1 MAKNRDAVDINKNFE
16 LLKAQMKKKR
26 ELAENIAE
34 EIEAEPK
41 QQVYEMP
48 TQAEEPKEEFIEEE
62 PQFEDNY
69 DYQDTEETED
79 LEEKKGVEYTAKSG
93 VVSDININ
101 RIVIKKIEKP
111 ELPKRITYYLRP
123 DTIKKID
130 KFSRLAGMGKSE
142 FVQKI
147 LDEVLNNLE
156 IEK

>member
-1 MAKNRDAVDINKNFE
+1 MAKGRDAVDINKNFE

-26 ELAENIAE
+26 EMAENIAE
-34 EIEAEPK
+34 ETESQPK
-41 QQVYEMP
+41 QQDYEIIKNN
-48 TQAEEPKEEFIEEE
+48 EEQSYEENESLEEE
-62 PQFEDNY
+62 TQEYFEE
-69 DYQDTEETED
+69 EETED
-79 LEEKKGVEYTAKSG
+79 LEYRKGVEYTAKSG

-101 RIVIKKIEKP
+101 KIVIKKIEKP

-130 KFSRLAGMGKSE
+130 KFSKLAGMGKSE

>member
-1 MAKNRDAVDINKNFE
+1 MAKGRDAVDINKNFE

-26 ELAENIAE
+26 EMAENIAE
-34 EIEAEPK
+34 DIESQPK
-41 QQVYEMP
+41 QQGYEMTKDNEEQSYEENVGLEDE
-48 TQAEEPKEEFIEEE
+48 TQEYFEE
-62 PQFEDNY
+62 
-69 DYQDTEETED
+69 EETED
-79 LEEKKGVEYTAKSG
+79 LEYKKGVEYTAKSG

-101 RIVIKKIEKP
+101 KIVIKKIEKP

-130 KFSRLAGMGKSE
+130 KFSKLAGMGKSE

>member
-1 MAKNRDAVDINKNFE
+1 MAKGRDAVDINKNFE

-26 ELAENIAE
+26 EMAENIAE
-34 EIEAEPK
+34 ETESQPK
-41 QQVYEMP
+41 QQDYEIIKNNED
-48 TQAEEPKEEFIEEE
+48 QSYEENESLEEE
-62 PQFEDNY
+62 TQEYFEE
-69 DYQDTEETED
+69 EETED
-79 LEEKKGVEYTAKSG
+79 LEYRKGVEYTAKSG

-101 RIVIKKIEKP
+101 KIVIKKIEKP

-130 KFSRLAGMGKSE
+130 KFSKLAGMGKSE

>member
-1 MAKNRDAVDINKNFE
+1 
-16 LLKAQMKKKR
+16 MKKKR
-26 ELAENIAE
+26 EMAENIAE
-34 EIEAEPK
+34 EIDSQPK
-41 QQVYEMP
+41 QQDYEIIKNNED
-48 TQAEEPKEEFIEEE
+48 QSYEENESLEEE
-62 PQFEDNY
+62 TQEYFEE
-69 DYQDTEETED
+69 EETED
-79 LEEKKGVEYTAKSG
+79 LEYRKGVEYTAKSG

-101 RIVIKKIEKP
+101 KIVIKKIEKP

-130 KFSRLAGMGKSE
+130 KFSKLAGMGKSE

>member
-1 MAKNRDAVDINKNFE
+1 
-16 LLKAQMKKKR
+16 MKKKR
-26 ELAENIAE
+26 EMAENIAE
-34 EIEAEPK
+34 ETESQPK
-41 QQVYEMP
+41 QPGYEM
-48 TQAEEPKEEFIEEE
+48 TKDDEEQSYEENEILEEE
-62 PQFEDNY
+62 TQEYFEE
-69 DYQDTEETED
+69 EETED
-79 LEEKKGVEYTAKSG
+79 LEYKKGVEYTAKSG

-101 RIVIKKIEKP
+101 KIVIKKIEKP

-130 KFSRLAGMGKSE
+130 KFSKLAGMGKSE

>member
-1 MAKNRDAVDINKNFE
+1 
-16 LLKAQMKKKR
+16 MKKKR
-26 ELAENIAE
+26 EMAENIAE
-34 EIEAEPK
+34 ETESQPK
-41 QQVYEMP
+41 QQGYEI
-48 TQAEEPKEEFIEEE
+48 TKDNEEQSYEENEG
-62 PQFEDNY
+62 FEDETQEY
-69 DYQDTEETED
+69 FEEEETED
-79 LEEKKGVEYTAKSG
+79 LEYRKGVEYTAKSG

-101 RIVIKKIEKP
+101 KIVIKKIEKP

-130 KFSRLAGMGKSE
+130 KFSKLAGMGKSE

>member
-1 MAKNRDAVDINKNFE
+1 MAKGRDAVDINKNFE

-26 ELAENIAE
+26 EMAENIAE
-34 EIEAEPK
+34 EIDSQPK
-41 QQVYEMP
+41 QQDYEIIKNNED
-48 TQAEEPKEEFIEEE
+48 QSYEENESLEEE
-62 PQFEDNY
+62 TQEYFEE
-69 DYQDTEETED
+69 EETED
-79 LEEKKGVEYTAKSG
+79 LEYRKGVEYTAKSG

-101 RIVIKKIEKP
+101 KIVIKKIEKP

-130 KFSRLAGMGKSE
+130 KFSKLAGMGKSE

>member
-1 MAKNRDAVDINKNFE
+1 
-16 LLKAQMKKKR
+16 MKKKR
-26 ELAENIAE
+26 EMAENIAE
-34 EIEAEPK
+34 EVEFQPK
-41 QQVYEMP
+41 QQSYEIDKENED
-48 TQAEEPKEEFIEEE
+48 QSYEENESYEEE
-62 PQFEDNY
+62 ASEFFDE
-69 DYQDTEETED
+69 EETED
-79 LEEKKGVEYTAKSG
+79 LEYKKGVEYTAKSG

-101 RIVIKKIEKP
+101 KIVIKKIEKP

-130 KFSRLAGMGKSE
+130 KFSKLAGMGKSE

>member
-1 MAKNRDAVDINKNFE
+1 
-16 LLKAQMKKKR
+16 MKKKR
-26 ELAENIAE
+26 EMAENIAE
-34 EIEAEPK
+34 EVESQPK
-41 QQVYEMP
+41 QQSYEIDKENED
-48 TQAEEPKEEFIEEE
+48 QSYEENESYEEE
-62 PQFEDNY
+62 ASEFFDE
-69 DYQDTEETED
+69 EETED
-79 LEEKKGVEYTAKSG
+79 LEYKKGVEYTAKSG

-101 RIVIKKIEKP
+101 KIVIKKIEKP

-130 KFSRLAGMGKSE
+130 KFSKLAGMGKSE

>member
-1 MAKNRDAVDINKNFE
+1 MAKGRDAVDINKNFE

-26 ELAENIAE
+26 EMAENIAE
-34 EIEAEPK
+34 ETESQPK
-41 QQVYEMP
+41 QQDYEM
-48 TQAEEPKEEFIEEE
+48 TKDNEEQSYEENEGLEEE
-62 PQFEDNY
+62 TQEYFEE
-69 DYQDTEETED
+69 EETED
-79 LEEKKGVEYTAKSG
+79 LEYRKGVEYTAKSG

-101 RIVIKKIEKP
+101 KIVIKKIEKP

-130 KFSRLAGMGKSE
+130 KFSKLAGMGKSE